1 MWRRREFLDADDVLA
16 VTFQGREDLPPRP
29 APRAFG
35 AAQTYFHSAHEE
47 FHVLNCLVKSQQL
60 SLKDYRISQ
69 IPILVAFE
77 MVSTR
82 GHPQDFP
89 EPDLTPSKTTPSR
102 TQRRGTWAHTPSN
115 LTIIW
120 LFISL
125 PLVAWDTG
133 YVMLRPLSMPGGS
146 LHWPL
151 WTPYELYGKVDYIY
165 GWKAFN
171 EHNGFTAAQG
181 LLNIFESLLY
191 AYYLYIVYAYGQSST
206 AQGRGAPKA
215 SKLGFL
221 SQQRYVD
228 GKQGALAVL
237 VAYSA
242 AVMTV
247 SKTVLY
253 CESILLYRIYIANTF
268 QG

>member
-1 MWRRREFLDADDVLA
+1 
-16 VTFQGREDLPPRP
+16 
-29 APRAFG
+29 
-35 AAQTYFHSAHEE
+35 
-47 FHVLNCLVKSQQL
+47 
-60 SLKDYRISQ
+60 
-69 IPILVAFE
+69 
-77 MVSTR
+77 
-82 GHPQDFP
+82 
-89 EPDLTPSKTTPSR
+89 
-102 TQRRGTWAHTPSN
+102 
-115 LTIIW
+115 
-120 LFISL
+120 
-125 PLVAWDTG
+125 
-133 YVMLRPLSMPGGS
+133 MLRPLSMPGGS

-181 LLNIFESLLY
+181 LLNILESLLY
-191 AYYLYIVYAYGQSST
+191 AYYLYIVYAYGQPST
-206 AQGRGAPKA
+206 AQGREAPKA

-253 CESILLYRIYIANTF
+253 CESILPYHICIANTF